1 MPKQNVNKHGWLAG
15 LKIENGSGLPF
26 GLKFAV
32 NYQIKQNKDKTPVVE
47 LSDELIRHSYNVAGK
62 DYKMSHLVSAEIGK
76 ELIDGFTLSV
86 HYDRQMYDSNKP
98 DMQMVGLRLNY
109 KF

>member
-1 MPKQNVNKHGWLAG
+1 
-15 LKIENGSGLPF
+15 
-26 GLKFAV
+26 
-32 NYQIKQNKDKTPVVE
+32 
-47 LSDELIRHSYNVAGK
+47 
-62 DYKMSHLVSAEIGK
+62 MSHLVSAEIGK